1 MQITQNVEIDLS
13 VSQVIEAIR
22 NASQT
27 ERDIIL
33 RSVNNPSINHL
44 NRTVGDEWTESL
56 LERLRGL
63 GVAKL
68 DELVKDLESKG
79 VL

>member
-1 MQITQNVEIDLS
+1 MQITQKVEIDLN

-22 NASQT
+22 NASQI

-33 RSVNNPSINHL
+33 RSIKTPSMIHL

-68 DELVKDLESKG
+68 DDLVNDLEARG
-79 VL
+79 IL